1 MSSLLCCL
9 PGRRKP
15 GDNPSPT
22 DSDPDPDPI
31 QFITNILARLEQD
44 PNDKSSQKKIQDQLQ
59 VHPNAVF
66 SALKQEA
73 NRLPLPDV
81 QPTVAPLSAPSPAST
96 ADKDWVNSVGEQ
108 RCTPLKKVK
117 PQTLRELVDVINDA
131 RANKQ
136 RVRAVGS
143 GHAFSDVARTDD
155 AVLVDLVLLNDIDAI
170 DAATMRPHARDL
182 APRLLQVQAGVML
195 RALKLELDQRGLAL
209 VNMGGYDGQKLGGTL
224 STGTHGSGITF
235 GPMASQAR
243 AIVLVSEMGVV
254 YQIEPGGGKGV
265 TDPERFSGVIQGVSV
280 VLKQDDDWFRA
291 AQVAMGCLGVIY
303 GYIFEV
309 ADAFVVKEQ
318 RRSTTWEDIKRELA
332 PDRWKPVA
340 PVVAAV
346 DHFELV
352 LNPYTRWFRNAC
364 VKIERTRLPNDTP
377 ASGQRQ
383 DWLEALLQQV
393 AIQKAPD
400 LVAFLIKIPFISP
413 LVIDQAIMTLVYD
426 EPYIDKSF
434 NVFSLGS
441 ANEIKGMALELH
453 CDAKQCVPTIDK
465 LLGVFQEQALKY
477 MWYMAGPL
485 GIRFVAPSDAFLA
498 PQSGRMTCTIELAML
513 VGLKTGKD
521 LARHVK
527 ERMCTPD
534 TSSVRVHWGLDM
546 DFITAAD
553 VRGWYSDF
561 GKWHDVYKGLNTTG
575 MFSNKFTDRV
585 GISIN

>member
-9 PGRRKP
+9 RRKP
-15 GDNPSPT
+15 GDKASPADNDDAPDSIVSIT
-22 DSDPDPDPI
+22 D
-31 QFITNILARLEQD
+31 ILSRLERD
-44 PNDKSSQKKIQDQLQ
+44 PEDKPAQKKIEDRLQ
-59 VHPNAVF
+59 AQPSAVF
-66 SALKQEA
+66 NALKQEA
-73 NRLPLPDV
+73 NRVPLPEI

-96 ADKDWVNSVGEQ
+96 TDKDWVNSVGEQ

-117 PQTLRELVDVINDA
+117 PETLQGLVDAINDA
-131 RANKQ
+131 REKKQ

-155 AVLVDLVLLNDIDAI
+155 AVLVDLVLLNDVDIIDA
-170 DAATMRPHARDL
+170 TKLRPHAKDL

-195 RALKLELDQRGLAL
+195 RALMLELDQRGLAL
-209 VNMGGYDGQKLGGTL
+209 INMGGYDGQKLGGTL

-235 GPMASQAR
+235 GPLASQAR
-243 AIVLVSEMGVV
+243 AIVLVSETGVV
-254 YQIEPGGGKGV
+254 YQIEPGGEKGV
-265 TDPERFSGVIQGVSV
+265 TDPEKFSGVIQGVPV

-309 ADAFVVKEQ
+309 ADAFIVKEQ
-318 RRSTTWEDIKRELA
+318 RRSTTWEEIKPELMPA
-332 PDRWKPVA
+332 KWHPVA
-340 PVVAAV
+340 PIVAAV

-400 LVAFLIKIPFISP
+400 LVAFLSKIPFLSP

-426 EPYIDKSF
+426 EPYIDKSY

-453 CDAKQCVPTIDK
+453 CDATQCVPTIDK

-485 GIRFVAPSDAFLA
+485 GIRFVAASDAFLA
-498 PQSGRMTCTIELAML
+498 PQSGRMTCTIELTML
-513 VGLKTGKD
+513 VGLETGKE
-521 LARHVK
+521 LAKRVK
-527 ERMCTPD
+527 ERICTAD

-546 DFITAAD
+546 DFITAKD
-553 VRGWYSDF
+553 VRAWYPEF
-561 GKWHDVYKGLNTTG
+561 EKWHEVYKGLNTTG

-585 GISIN
+585 GISAN